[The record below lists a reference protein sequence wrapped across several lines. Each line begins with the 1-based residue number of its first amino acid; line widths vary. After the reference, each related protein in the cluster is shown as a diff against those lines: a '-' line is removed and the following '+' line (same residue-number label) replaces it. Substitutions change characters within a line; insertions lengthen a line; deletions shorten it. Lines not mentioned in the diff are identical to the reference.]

1 MSNKIIG
8 GHNNISIGTCG
19 SLGIQGSLGTCGTS
33 GIHGTI
39 GITGHQ
45 GTSGPGGFMTDW
57 KVELMKKYPRFTIMT
72 DYSINGPSNIIIDNN
87 TGLEYKLT
95 STSNSPLSL
104 SNIIDETEQFI
115 QQLIIDIRHNK
126 ITSLDL

>member
-1 MSNKIIG
+1 MSGIQGICGTQGNSSVNVTK
-8 GHNNISIGTCG
+8 TCG
-19 SLGIQGSLGTCGTS
+19 SNGGGITGV
-33 GIHGTI
+33 
-39 GITGHQ
+39 TGHQ

-72 DYSINGPSNIIIDNN
+72 DYSINGPNNIIIDNN

-115 QQLIIDIRHNK
+115 EQLIIDIRHNK